1 MSVIQ
6 NKFNK
11 NKRFTDVRIS
21 HLSLSFLFS
30 PSLCLFLLR
39 SLRNFYNKNLHSKNQ
54 QKIYIPLIFNKYNSE
69 ILALIPY
76 KFKP

>member
-6 NKFNK
+6 NKFIT

-21 HLSLSFLFS
+21 RLSLSFSFS

-54 QKIYIPLIFNKYNSE
+54 QKIYIPPIFNKYNSE